1 MVPVLSIYSND
12 GSRQDIGMGFAP
24 PLLSFLLMTVSGWV
38 HRHQLLVI
46 EFLQAENRLL
56 KERLQGKRIRFT
68 DAERALLARKA
79 KAVGRKAL
87 LELDTIVSPDTL
99 MRWHR
104 RLVAQKWSF
113 TRRGPG
119 RPGIMRH
126 ISELIVRMAQD
137 NPRWGYT
144 RIQGALGNLSHK
156 VGRGTI
162 ANVLKRNG
170 IEPSPE
176 RGRRTPWSTFLKA
189 HWKVLAASDFLT
201 VEVWT
206 GKGLVTYYLLF
217 VISLADRV
225 VTIAGITTRPD
236 EAWMLRVARN
246 VTDSQGGALHSKR
259 YLIIDRDTKYS
270 AQFRRLIRDNGTKVI
285 RLPPMSPNLNAYA
298 ERFVRSI
305 KDECLNRLIFIGRAS
320 LRRAVAEYMDHY
332 HTERNHQGLENRLIH
347 APTIVAANCG
357 AIRRSTRLGGTLNF
371 YYRKAA

>member
-1 MVPVLSIYSND
+1 MGSVPS
-12 GSRQDIGMGFAP
+12 
-24 PLLSFLLMTVSGWV
+24 LLSFLLMMAAGWV
-38 HRHQLLVI
+38 HRHQLIVI

-56 KERLQGKRIRFT
+56 KDRLRGRRIRFT

-99 MRWHR
+99 LRWHQ
-104 RLVAQKWSF
+104 RLVAEKWNF
-113 TRRGPG
+113 THRRGPG

-126 ISELIVRMAQD
+126 ISELIVRMAQE
-137 NPRWGYT
+137 NPSWGYT

-176 RGRRTPWSTFLKA
+176 RRGRTRWSTFLKA

-206 GKGLVTYYLLF
+206 GRGLVTHYLLF

-225 VTIAGITTRPD
+225 VNIAGITTRPD
-236 EAWMLRVARN
+236 ESWMLQIGRN
-246 VTDSQGGALHSKR
+246 ETDSAGGS
-259 YLIIDRDTKYS
+259 LIPSDI
-270 AQFRRLIRDNGTKVI
+270 
-285 RLPPMSPNLNAYA
+285 
-298 ERFVRSI
+298 
-305 KDECLNRLIFIGRAS
+305 
-320 LRRAVAEYMDHY
+320 
-332 HTERNHQGLENRLIH
+332 
-347 APTIVAANCG
+347 
-357 AIRRSTRLGGTLNF
+357 
-371 YYRKAA
+371 